1 MRLFSLMTDDFLSS
15 PDELHEGLWV
25 DTDVDKWVM
34 ICKALKAAGK
44 TDSFYYQQGESIVGK
59 AKLEE
64 LMNG

>member
-1 MRLFSLMTDDFLSS
+1 MFSLMTDDFLSN